1 MAKSKNNKMSLGRPW
16 GARCEE
22 ALSGTALR
30 GKVVSILKFYSGN
43 GGAKFSKKIC
53 SCLKDSRIG

>member
-1 MAKSKNNKMSLGRPW
+1 MAKSKKNKMSLARPMR
-16 GARCEE
+16 GSAVGHRSE
-22 ALSGTALR
+22 